1 MYQQELGECM
11 QNQIQRTLDLGR
23 QNTKVDQ
30 NSLLHSPK
38 RTFAV
43 SVTHLCCRASVPG
56 T

>member
-30 NSLLHSPK
+30 VRLYLYGIIQP
-38 RTFAV
+38 
-43 SVTHLCCRASVPG
+43 
-56 T
+56 